1 MEFEESI
8 FNLIPKER
16 YEPPKPKRYKST
28 HPHQVPPTAST
39 FALKTTSKPN
49 VANIAGYYNP
59 EGGFHSQRGASLT
72 FGKPKGTLK
81 PETTGFRKKG
91 TGTATLPEP
100 DQLKKFNYTDDI
112 KRPAVP
118 KKDEKPIM
126 GLVSDKNYIVANAV
140 ENILAAPKLPV
151 NGDKDYLKKK
161 NFGKVPTYIQK
172 IKKEIEDE
180 YQMVREMQI
189 EEENERDKQK
199 FLMTDDERQELIAA
213 LKKKWE
219 VVHKEY
225 QEITHI
231 QKIDTIGKKKKKETC
246 EGQLAQLEKDIQ
258 KLSKN
263 YIFVDTLAAPSNY
276 Y

>member
-8 FNLIPKER
+8 FNLLPKER

-28 HPHQVPPTAST
+28 HPHDVPPTAST

-49 VANIAGYYNP
+49 IANVAGDYKP
-59 EGGFHSQRGASLT
+59 EGGAHSMRGASLT
-72 FGKPKGTLK
+72 IGRPKGSLK
-81 PETTGFRKKG
+81 PETTSFQKKG
-91 TGTATLPEP
+91 TGNPVLPPTETLTKFLYRD
-100 DQLKKFNYTDDI
+100 DQ
-112 KRPAVP
+112 KRPPVP
-118 KKDEKPIM
+118 KKDEKPIL

-140 ENILAAPKLPV
+140 ENILAAPKLPA
-151 NGDKDYLKKK
+151 NTEKDYLKKK
-161 NFGKVPTYIQK
+161 NFGKVPQYIQK
-172 IKKEIEDE
+172 IKREIEDE
-180 YQMVREMQI
+180 YQMVREMHI

-246 EGQLAQLEKDIQ
+246 EH
-258 KLSKN
+258 
-263 YIFVDTLAAPSNY
+263 
-276 Y
+276 